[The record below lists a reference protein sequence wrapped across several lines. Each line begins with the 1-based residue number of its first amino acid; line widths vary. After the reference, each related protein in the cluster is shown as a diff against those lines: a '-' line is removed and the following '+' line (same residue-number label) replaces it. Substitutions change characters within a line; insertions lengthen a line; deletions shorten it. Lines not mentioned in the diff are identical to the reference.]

1 VCAPPPPAHASCS
14 QGALQ
19 IALPA
24 KERVVARGE
33 LEKARS
39 QERGATARCATL
51 VAEDCLRAPR
61 TRGARAQPAKT
72 AAAATVGRSPRTWR
86 VAAQR
91 AACLSGESCVRARRA
106 TEKRETNA
114 EALCRRPKQA
124 HCARA
129 NELDGVGTGGIIW
142 SERPTNTELPSLWN
156 DKLGPS
162 LVREL
167 WVTPDTDAG
176 AGSEHA
182 GQYVCTLAEL
192 MQRNSALF
200 PLLKDWEPASNV
212 S

>member
-1 VCAPPPPAHASCS
+1 MCAPPPPAHASCS

-39 QERGATARCATL
+39 QERGATARCVAL
-51 VAEDCLRAPR
+51 EAEDSSRAPR
-61 TRGARAQPAKT
+61 TRGAGAQPA

-114 EALCRRPKQA
+114 EAVCRRPRQA
-124 HCARA
+124 HCARG
-129 NELDGVGTGGIIW
+129 NELDGVGTGGYYMVQ
-142 SERPTNTELPSLWN
+142 
-156 DKLGPS
+156 D
-162 LVREL
+162 
-167 WVTPDTDAG
+167 
-176 AGSEHA
+176 
-182 GQYVCTLAEL
+182 C
-192 MQRNSALF
+192 
-200 PLLKDWEPASNV
+200 
-212 S
+212 